1 MIYHQDNNHV
11 AKKSYHLYDDLMGI
25 YHITGSGQ
33 LILSASTY
41 RDSVTMELNLVASP
55 VNSQLTMEK
64 AYVFN
69 EPVMNMFLESG
80 ESDFNAFLEQIIQK

>member
-1 MIYHQDNNHV
+1 
-11 AKKSYHLYDDLMGI
+11 
-25 YHITGSGQ
+25 
-33 LILSASTY
+33 
-41 RDSVTMELNLVASP
+41 MELNLVASP